1 MAKSFVAV
9 VKKQKTK
16 ERTITLLDEWL
27 CDWRDRQKALV
38 TIGFSNVAYND
49 LENLHGTLRKLK
61 TLTGRRHDTL
71 SKLVDVLISKSTHPD
86 SAKIDLSA
94 VITPEKKFE
103 KDLLLDTI
111 HNGLRSPDNQREK
124 LDALLKLANV
134 RHDILSAQFRALVKN
149 TDLPKTDAD
158 IQSRQPEEGP
168 ALQPEPDQPDRAP
181 KKVKITLKKRTKTP

>member
-9 VKKQKTK
+9 IKKQKTK
-16 ERTITLLDEWL
+16 ERTIALLDEWL

-71 SKLVDVLISKSTHPD
+71 GKLVDVLISKSTHPD

-111 HNGLRSPDNQREK
+111 RNVLRFPASQKEK

-149 TDLPKTDAD
+149 ADLPETDAD
-158 IQSRQPEEGP
+158 MPSPQPKEEPSLPTEP
-168 ALQPEPDQPDRAP
+168 ASPEREP
-181 KKVKITLKKRTKTP
+181 KKVKITIKKRTKTP